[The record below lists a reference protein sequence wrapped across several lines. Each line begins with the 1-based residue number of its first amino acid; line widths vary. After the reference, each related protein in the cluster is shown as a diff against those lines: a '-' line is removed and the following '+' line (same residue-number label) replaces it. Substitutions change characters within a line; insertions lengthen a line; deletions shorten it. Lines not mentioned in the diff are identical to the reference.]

1 MLYLLERL
9 MSHNQLESYPV
20 GELPYI
26 CVGAAAV
33 LLYVR
38 IDRLSVEAF
47 GLIEPPQPAQRL
59 ERQYLPLGERIHL
72 AGICAYIEQLL
83 GLCVDTTEI
92 TRAKTLEAEAKA
104 KQEELEARLSMQDQ
118 LLEQNSMITA
128 ISSDYR
134 SVYHVNLDNDDAVC
148 YRADPNDHEQH
159 KEGEHF
165 PFHERFAYYANT
177 FVTEKYRQGF
187 LDFIDPDSIR
197 EALSRE
203 NIITYRY
210 LVNRYGREYYK
221 MFRMAGV
228 RHTTD
233 RDDNIVHAI
242 GAGFTVIDQEMRE
255 TLDMNRALSEALIS
269 GGFEP
274 QQQVRQH
281 RTRHGDHKE
290 YRRPDERQHHS
301 RI

>member
-1 MLYLLERL
+1 ML
-9 MSHNQLESYPV
+9 
-20 GELPYI
+20 
-26 CVGAAAV
+26 
-33 LLYVR
+33 
-38 IDRLSVEAF
+38 
-47 GLIEPPQPAQRL
+47 
-59 ERQYLPLGERIHL
+59 
-72 AGICAYIEQLL
+72 
-83 GLCVDTTEI
+83 
-92 TRAKTLEAEAKA
+92 
-104 KQEELEARLSMQDQ
+104 
-118 LLEQNSMITA
+118 
-128 ISSDYR
+128 
-134 SVYHVNLDNDDAVC
+134 
-148 YRADPNDHEQH
+148 
-159 KEGEHF
+159 

-210 LVNRYGREYYK
+210 LVNRYGREYYE